1 MIAIDTNILV
11 YAHRRD
17 APLHARAQACLH
29 ELAAGRR
36 RWALPWPCVH
46 EFFAIVT
53 HPRIWRPPTAREQA
67 IAQLEAW
74 LASPSCTLL
83 GESQEHFA
91 LLSDHVSCGEV
102 VGPMVHDARIAAIC
116 LGHGAELWTTDR
128 DFSRFPSL
136 RLHNPLVRS

>member
-53 HPRIWRPPTAREQA
+53 HPRIWRPPTAR
-67 IAQLEAW
+67 
-74 LASPSCTLL
+74 
-83 GESQEHFA
+83 
-91 LLSDHVSCGEV
+91 
-102 VGPMVHDARIAAIC
+102 
-116 LGHGAELWTTDR
+116 
-128 DFSRFPSL
+128 
-136 RLHNPLVRS
+136 

>member
-1 MIAIDTNILV
+1 MIALDTNILV

-17 APLHARAQACLH
+17 APLHARARACVQ
-29 ELAAGRR
+29 ELAGGRR

-53 HPRIWRPPTAREQA
+53 HPRIWRPPTGREHA
-67 IAQLEAW
+67 VAQLEAW
-74 LASPSCTLL
+74 RASPSCTLL
-83 GESQEHFA
+83 GETQDHFK
-91 LLSDHVSCGEV
+91 LLAELVMRGEV

-128 DFSRFPSL
+128 DFSRFATL
-136 RLHNPLVRS
+136 RLRNPLID